1 MIKDS
6 NGFVEPAVLQ
16 QATDINYEAKS
27 MGIKLDKQPSNK
39 IFSKKILQNINRLA
53 YSFEIQQADVVL
65 ELFDYVEKLELEVDI
80 SEAQNI
86 FFAKIYLNIE
96 DIISSSVNTKRNSD
110 KRFAEM
116 LLDIGTKLNINTE
129 FYRTKLIKI

>member
-1 MIKDS
+1 
-6 NGFVEPAVLQ
+6 
-16 QATDINYEAKS
+16 
-27 MGIKLDKQPSNK
+27 MGIKLDKQPSNA

-65 ELFDYVEKLELEVDI
+65 ELFDYIEKLELEIDI

-86 FFAKIYLNIE
+86 YFSKIYHKIGEIIE
-96 DIISSSVNTKRNSD
+96 SSKTSNRTSD
-110 KRFAEM
+110 KKFVDM

-129 FYRTKLIKI
+129 FYRTKLAKAGN